1 MPIYEYKCKKCHHF
15 FEKLVFKD
23 DDIKIVC
30 PKCENDNVQKLL
42 SATRFINK
50 TGLTSCADSPK
61 SFS

>member
-1 MPIYEYKCKKCHHF
+1 MPIYEYKCKKCCHC

-23 DDIKIVC
+23 DNVKIVC

-42 SATRFINK
+42 SATRFINN